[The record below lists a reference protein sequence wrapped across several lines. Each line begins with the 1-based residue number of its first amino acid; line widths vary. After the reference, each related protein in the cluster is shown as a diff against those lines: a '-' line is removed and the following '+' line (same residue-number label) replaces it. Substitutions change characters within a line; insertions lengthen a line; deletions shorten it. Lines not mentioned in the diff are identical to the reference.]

1 MFDTKN
7 IVCVFFYI
15 YIIFIVKT
23 KTKQKSNYNTTR
35 IFKFKINY
43 YKNKN
48 KFLNPAHKKKQQN
61 NLTLT
66 SNKQTKHT
74 SMIAFP
80 FQKIQKSVLGKN
92 MITTI
97 RESILISNFL
107 SPTLYT
113 ILPSLFHLN
122 FLCGNK
128 TKTHANPSN

>member
-15 YIIFIVKT
+15 YIIFIVKK

-48 KFLNPAHKKKQQN
+48 KFLNPQPAHKKKTQQN

-80 FQKIQKSVLGKN
+80 FQKIQKSVLGK
-92 MITTI
+92 T
-97 RESILISNFL
+97 
-107 SPTLYT
+107 
-113 ILPSLFHLN
+113 
-122 FLCGNK
+122 
-128 TKTHANPSN
+128 